1 MQLLHKLQHL
11 QQLFRGKRSKKLVNF
26 FVKTSN
32 FLVEVLHV
40 HLLKNFR
47 FSLNFIQFF
56 RPFKQVKNK
65 KVEKVHMHPVRGFW
79 QKLVDEKLEKGET
92 LSVVAPMA
100 DVTDIAFRSMIA
112 RYSKPAGPDVI
123 WTEFVSADGL
133 SSAGREVLKRD
144 LEFTDIERPIVAQLF
159 TSTPENMR
167 KAAALCRELGFD
179 GIDINMGCPDKSI
192 EKQGA
197 GSAHMKDWRRA
208 QEVIRAAQEGALDIP
223 VSVKTRIGYN
233 KVEFMEWLPKI
244 LECNIPTL
252 TVHLRTRKE
261 MSLVPAHWELMPQI
275 VKLVRDMTGEVSE
288 GGTILLGN
296 GDVKSVIEGRRL
308 ANESGCDGVMVGRGL
323 FGTPWFFADIEGK
336 GKTIE
341 EKLRIMVE
349 HTKLYEEKLGDIK
362 SFAIMKK
369 HFKAYVHGFDG
380 AKELRVE
387 LMECNSADEV
397 EKVVEK
403 WLSEQDNRL

>member
-1 MQLLHKLQHL
+1 MRQLL
-11 QQLFRGKRSKKLVNF
+11 QQLFKGASKA
-26 FVKTSN
+26 
-32 FLVEVLHV
+32 
-40 HLLKNFR
+40 
-47 FSLNFIQFF
+47 
-56 RPFKQVKNK
+56 PK
-65 KVEKVHMHPVRGFW
+65 KVIMHPVRGFW
-79 QKLVDEKLEKGET
+79 QKLIDEKLMHGET

-100 DVTDIAFRSMIA
+100 DVTDIAFRTMIA
-112 RYSKPAGPDVI
+112 KYSKPHGPDVM

-133 SSAGREVLKRD
+133 NSPGREVLKRD

-197 GSAHMKDWRRA
+197 GAAHMKDWRRA
-208 QEVIRAAQEGALDIP
+208 QEVIRAAQEGAVDIP

-244 LECNIPTL
+244 LECNIPAL

-261 MSLVPAHWELMPQI
+261 MSLVDAHWELMPEI
-275 VKLVRDMTGEVSE
+275 VTLVRDMTGELQD
-288 GGTILLGN
+288 GGTIILGN
-296 GDVKSVIEGRRL
+296 GDVKSVSEGKKR
-308 ANESGCDGVMVGRGL
+308 AQESGCNGVMIGRGI
-323 FGTPWFFADIEGK
+323 FGTPHFFDADLADHMQTTQTNSE
-336 GKTIE
+336 TIVK
-341 EKLRIMVE
+341 KLGIMVE

-369 HFKAYVHGFDG
+369 HFKAYVNGFDG

-397 EKVVEK
+397 EKVVVM
-403 WLSEQDNRL
+403 WLDRQQIAGKQGII

>member
-1 MQLLHKLQHL
+1 MQLLQQL
-11 QQLFRGKRSKKLVNF
+11 QQLLRGKKT
-26 FVKTSN
+26 VKQN
-32 FLVEVLHV
+32 NL
-40 HLLKNFR
+40 
-47 FSLNFIQFF
+47 
-56 RPFKQVKNK
+56 RPGRKPAGL
-65 KVEKVHMHPVRGFW
+65 PVRGFW
-79 QKLVDEKLEKGET
+79 QKLIDEKLLNGET

-100 DVTDIAFRSMIA
+100 DVTDIAFRTMISK
-112 RYSKPAGPDVI
+112 YSKPFGPDVM

-133 SSAGREVLKRD
+133 CSAGREVLKRD
-144 LEFTDIERPIVAQLF
+144 LEITDIERPVVAQLF
-159 TSTPENMR
+159 TSTPENMK

-197 GSAHMKDWRRA
+197 GAAHIKDWRTA
-208 QEVIRAAQEGALDIP
+208 QKVIRAAQEGAEHLP

-261 MSLVPAHWELMPQI
+261 MSKVDAHWELIPEI
-275 VKLVRDMTGEVSE
+275 VKLVRDMTGELQD
-288 GGTILLGN
+288 GGTIILGN
-296 GDVKSVIEGRRL
+296 GDIKSVKEGKEKAGSTG
-308 ANESGCDGVMVGRGL
+308 ANGVMIGRGI
-323 FGTPWFFADIEGK
+323 FGTPWFFNEEEFEK
-336 GKTIE
+336 GKSTE
-341 EKLRIMVE
+341 ERLKILTE

-369 HFKAYVHGFDG
+369 HYKAYVHGFDG

-387 LMECNSADEV
+387 LMECSNSKEIE
-397 EKVVEK
+397 EKISS
-403 WLSEQDNRL
+403 WLSTKSAA